1 MADVPDRKEDRATTV
16 GRDCNIPRRHRRFG
30 VSLPPSLKWR
40 TSIAGVRWIP
50 RPQTFDAW
58 IAYRD
63 YRFLWVGNFFANTA
77 HWLQLLTLGW
87 LVRDLTKGTE
97 ESALLVVGIGGVST
111 LPGVIIG
118 PLGGVLGDRVDRR
131 KLIMSLQAVMAVLA
145 FGFAWIVAFE
155 VVEVWHVF
163 AYAIVSG
170 AFLSVTQPMRQ
181 ALIAN
186 TVPKH
191 MLGNAYA
198 TNVLTIPGTRAIGP
212 FVGGILVIAFGFFWN
227 FAIESL
233 LYIGM
238 ILAFLPMRTPF
249 GETRRTR
256 TGSGTAGFFQ
266 DLAEGF
272 RYVWSGNRVLFLLI
286 TLTIVPNVV
295 LQPVMF
301 LLPLF
306 TEEILQRG
314 ADVGGFMLAINGFG
328 GFLMALTIASFGF
341 FIKRGMVCLITA
353 AASSV
358 LALLLIQAAWLPLAL
373 VVIAIFAASQ
383 TAFRTTNGTLTQTLA
398 PDELRGRITSLQRLG
413 QGFVVGSSLLVGWFA
428 GVTSVRLALAA
439 MGIVGL
445 AIAVA
450 YFVLSG
456 RLRDQE

>member
-1 MADVPDRKEDRATTV
+1 M
-16 GRDCNIPRRHRRFG
+16 
-30 VSLPPSLKWR
+30 
-40 TSIAGVRWIP
+40 
-50 RPQTFDAW
+50 
-58 IAYRD
+58 AYRD

-97 ESALLVVGIGGVST
+97 GSALLVVGIGGIST
-111 LPGVIIG
+111 LPGLIVG
-118 PLGGVLGDRVDRR
+118 PLGGVIGDRVDRR
-131 KLIMSLQAVMAVLA
+131 KLIVSLQAIMAVFA
-145 FGFAWIVAFE
+145 FGFAW
-155 VVEVWHVF
+155 VVESDSIEVWHVF

-170 AFLSVTQPMRQ
+170 AFLSITQPMRQ

-186 TVPKH
+186 TVPRH

-198 TNVLTIPGTRAIGP
+198 TNVLTIPGTRAVGP
-212 FVGGILVIAFGFFWN
+212 FVGGILVSSYGFFWN
-227 FAIESL
+227 FTIESL
-233 LYIGM
+233 LYVGM

-249 GETRRTR
+249 AESRRSR
-256 TGSGTAGFFQ
+256 TGSGTAGFVQ

-272 RYVWSGNRVLFLLI
+272 RYIWSGNRVLFLLI

-306 TEEILQRG
+306 TDEILERG
-314 ADVGGFMLAINGFG
+314 ADVGGYMLAVNGFG

-341 FIKRGMVCLITA
+341 FIRRGVVCLVTA
-353 AASSV
+353 AASSI
-358 LALLLIQAAWLPLAL
+358 LALVLIQAAWLPVAL
-373 VVIAIFAASQ
+373 FVIALFAASQ
-383 TAFRTTNGTLTQTLA
+383 TAFRTTNGTLTQTLT

-413 QGFVVGSSLLVGWFA
+413 QGFVVGSSLFVGWFA

-445 AIAVA
+445 AVSIGYMVFAE
-450 YFVLSG
+450 
-456 RLRDQE
+456 RLRTQE

>member
-1 MADVPDRKEDRATTV
+1 M
-16 GRDCNIPRRHRRFG
+16 
-30 VSLPPSLKWR
+30 
-40 TSIAGVRWIP
+40 P

-87 LVRDLTKGTE
+87 LVRDLTRGSE
-97 ESALLVVGIGGVST
+97 ESALLVVGIGGIST

-131 KLIMSLQAVMAVLA
+131 KLIVYLQAFMAVFA
-145 FGFAWIVAFE
+145 FGFGWVVALDL
-155 VVEVWHVF
+155 VEVWHVF
-163 AYAIVSG
+163 AYAVVSG

-186 TVPKH
+186 TVPRH

-198 TNVLTIPGTRAIGP
+198 TNVLTIPGTRAVGP
-212 FVGGILVIAFGFFWN
+212 FVGGILVSSFGFFWN
-227 FAIESL
+227 FTIESL
-233 LYIGM
+233 LYVGM

-249 GETRRTR
+249 AEPRRSR
-256 TGSGTAGFFQ
+256 SGSGTAGFFL

-272 RYVWSGNRVLFLLI
+272 RYIWSGNRVLFLLI
-286 TLTIVPNVV
+286 TLTVVPNVV

-301 LLPLF
+301 MLPLF
-306 TEEILQRG
+306 TSEVLERG
-314 ADVGGFMLAINGFG
+314 ADVGGYMLAINGFG

-353 AASSV
+353 AASSI
-358 LALLLIQAAWLPLAL
+358 LALVLIQAAWLPLAL
-373 VVIAIFAASQ
+373 FVIALFAASQ
-383 TAFRTTNGTLTQTLA
+383 TAFRTTNGTLTQTLT
-398 PDELRGRITSLQRLG
+398 PDDLRGRITSLQRLG

-445 AIAVA
+445 AVAITYAVLA
-450 YFVLSG
+450 E
-456 RLRDQE
+456 RLRTQE

>member
-1 MADVPDRKEDRATTV
+1 M
-16 GRDCNIPRRHRRFG
+16 
-30 VSLPPSLKWR
+30 
-40 TSIAGVRWIP
+40 
-50 RPQTFDAW
+50 
-58 IAYRD
+58 AYRD

-97 ESALLVVGIGGVST
+97 GSALLVVGIGGIST
-111 LPGVIIG
+111 LPGLIVG
-118 PLGGVLGDRVDRR
+118 PLGGVIGDRVDRR
-131 KLIMSLQAVMAVLA
+131 KLIVSLQAIMAVFA
-145 FGFAWIVAFE
+145 FGFAW
-155 VVEVWHVF
+155 VVESDSIEVWHVF

-170 AFLSVTQPMRQ
+170 AFLSITQPMRQ

-186 TVPKH
+186 TVPRH

-198 TNVLTIPGTRAIGP
+198 TNVLTIPGTRAVGP
-212 FVGGILVIAFGFFWN
+212 FVGGILVSSYGFFWN
-227 FAIESL
+227 FTIESL
-233 LYIGM
+233 LYVGM

-249 GETRRTR
+249 AESRRSR
-256 TGSGTAGFFQ
+256 TGSGTAGFVQ

-272 RYVWSGNRVLFLLI
+272 RYIWSGNRVLFLLI

-306 TEEILQRG
+306 TDEILERG
-314 ADVGGFMLAINGFG
+314 ADVGGYMLAVNGFG

-341 FIKRGMVCLITA
+341 FIRRGVVCLVTA
-353 AASSV
+353 AASSI
-358 LALLLIQAAWLPLAL
+358 LALVLIQAAWLPVAL
-373 VVIAIFAASQ
+373 FVIALFAASQ
-383 TAFRTTNGTLTQTLA
+383 TAFRTTNGTLTQTLT

-413 QGFVVGSSLLVGWFA
+413 QGFVVGSSLFVGWFA

-445 AIAVA
+445 AVA
-450 YFVLSG
+450 ICYMVFAE
-456 RLRDQE
+456 RLRTQE

>member
-1 MADVPDRKEDRATTV
+1 M
-16 GRDCNIPRRHRRFG
+16 
-30 VSLPPSLKWR
+30 
-40 TSIAGVRWIP
+40 
-50 RPQTFDAW
+50 
-58 IAYRD
+58 AYRD

-97 ESALLVVGIGGVST
+97 GSALLVVGIGGIST
-111 LPGVIIG
+111 LPGVIVG

-131 KLIMSLQAVMAVLA
+131 KLIVSLQAIMAVFA
-145 FGFAWIVAFE
+145 FGFGWVVAFDL
-155 VVEVWHVF
+155 VEVWHVF

-170 AFLSVTQPMRQ
+170 AFLSITQPMRQ

-186 TVPKH
+186 TVPRH

-212 FVGGILVIAFGFFWN
+212 FVGGILVSSFGFFWN
-227 FAIESL
+227 FTIESL
-233 LYIGM
+233 LYVGM
-238 ILAFLPMRTPF
+238 ILAFLPMRIPF
-249 GETRRTR
+249 AEPRRSR
-256 TGSGTAGFFQ
+256 TGSGTAGFVH

-272 RYVWSGNRVLFLLI
+272 RYIWSGNRVLFLLI

-301 LLPLF
+301 MLPLF
-306 TEEILQRG
+306 TDEVLMRG
-314 ADVGGFMLAINGFG
+314 VDVGGYILAVNGFG

-341 FIKRGMVCLITA
+341 FIKRGVVCLVTA
-353 AASSV
+353 AASSI
-358 LALLLIQAAWLPLAL
+358 LALVLIQAAWLPVAL
-373 VVIAIFAASQ
+373 FVIALFAASQ
-383 TAFRTTNGTLTQTLA
+383 TAFRTTNGTLTQTLT

-428 GVTSVRLALAA
+428 GVASVRLALAA

-445 AIAVA
+445 AVA
-450 YFVLSG
+450 IGYMVFAE
-456 RLRDQE
+456 RLRKQE

>member
-1 MADVPDRKEDRATTV
+1 M
-16 GRDCNIPRRHRRFG
+16 
-30 VSLPPSLKWR
+30 
-40 TSIAGVRWIP
+40 
-50 RPQTFDAW
+50 
-58 IAYRD
+58 AYRD

-97 ESALLVVGIGGVST
+97 GSALLVVGIGGIST
-111 LPGVIIG
+111 LPGLIVG
-118 PLGGVLGDRVDRR
+118 PLGGVIGDRVDRR
-131 KLIMSLQAVMAVLA
+131 KLIVSLQAIMAVFA
-145 FGFAWIVAFE
+145 FGFAW
-155 VVEVWHVF
+155 VVESDSIEVWHVF

-170 AFLSVTQPMRQ
+170 AFLSITQPMRQ

-186 TVPKH
+186 TVPRH

-198 TNVLTIPGTRAIGP
+198 TNVLTIPGTRAVGP
-212 FVGGILVIAFGFFWN
+212 FVGGILVSSYGFFWN
-227 FAIESL
+227 FTIESL
-233 LYIGM
+233 LYVGM

-249 GETRRTR
+249 AESRRSR
-256 TGSGTAGFFQ
+256 TGSGTAGFVQ

-272 RYVWSGNRVLFLLI
+272 RYIWSGNRVLFLLI

-306 TEEILQRG
+306 TDDILERG
-314 ADVGGFMLAINGFG
+314 ADVGGYMLAVNGFG

-341 FIKRGMVCLITA
+341 FIRRGVVCLVTA
-353 AASSV
+353 AASSI
-358 LALLLIQAAWLPLAL
+358 LALVLIQAAWLPVAL
-373 VVIAIFAASQ
+373 FVIALFAASQ
-383 TAFRTTNGTLTQTLA
+383 TAFRTTNGTLTQTLT

-413 QGFVVGSSLLVGWFA
+413 QGFVVGSSLFVGWFA

-445 AIAVA
+445 AVSIGYMVFAE
-450 YFVLSG
+450 
-456 RLRDQE
+456 RLRTQE

>member
-1 MADVPDRKEDRATTV
+1 M
-16 GRDCNIPRRHRRFG
+16 
-30 VSLPPSLKWR
+30 
-40 TSIAGVRWIP
+40 
-50 RPQTFDAW
+50 
-58 IAYRD
+58 AYRD

-97 ESALLVVGIGGVST
+97 GSALLVVGIGGIST
-111 LPGVIIG
+111 LPGLIVG
-118 PLGGVLGDRVDRR
+118 PLGGVIGDRVDRR
-131 KLIMSLQAVMAVLA
+131 KLIVSLQAIMAVFA
-145 FGFAWIVAFE
+145 FGFAW
-155 VVEVWHVF
+155 VVESDLIEVWHVF

-170 AFLSVTQPMRQ
+170 AFLSITQPMRQ

-186 TVPKH
+186 TVPRH

-212 FVGGILVIAFGFFWN
+212 FVGGILVSSYGFFWN
-227 FAIESL
+227 FTIESL
-233 LYIGM
+233 LYVGM

-249 GETRRTR
+249 AESRRSR
-256 TGSGTAGFFQ
+256 TGSGTAGFVQ

-272 RYVWSGNRVLFLLI
+272 RYIWSGNRVLFLLI

-306 TEEILQRG
+306 TDEILERG
-314 ADVGGFMLAINGFG
+314 ADVGGYMLAVNGFG

-341 FIKRGMVCLITA
+341 FIRRGVVCLVTA
-353 AASSV
+353 AASSI
-358 LALLLIQAAWLPLAL
+358 LALVLIQAAWLPVAL
-373 VVIAIFAASQ
+373 FVIALFAASQ
-383 TAFRTTNGTLTQTLA
+383 TAFRTTNGTLTQTLT

-413 QGFVVGSSLLVGWFA
+413 QGFVVGSSLFVGWFA

-445 AIAVA
+445 AVA
-450 YFVLSG
+450 IGYMVFAE
-456 RLRDQE
+456 RLRTQE

>member
-1 MADVPDRKEDRATTV
+1 M
-16 GRDCNIPRRHRRFG
+16 
-30 VSLPPSLKWR
+30 
-40 TSIAGVRWIP
+40 
-50 RPQTFDAW
+50 
-58 IAYRD
+58 AYRD

-97 ESALLVVGIGGVST
+97 GSALLVVGIGGIST
-111 LPGVIIG
+111 LPGLIVG
-118 PLGGVLGDRVDRR
+118 PLGGVIGDRVDRR
-131 KLIMSLQAVMAVLA
+131 KLIVSLQAIMAVFA
-145 FGFAWIVAFE
+145 FGFAW
-155 VVEVWHVF
+155 VVESDSIEVWHVF

-170 AFLSVTQPMRQ
+170 AFLSITQPMRQ

-186 TVPKH
+186 TVPRH

-198 TNVLTIPGTRAIGP
+198 TNVLTIPGTRAVGP
-212 FVGGILVIAFGFFWN
+212 FVGGILVSSYGFFWN
-227 FAIESL
+227 FTIESL
-233 LYIGM
+233 LYVGM

-249 GETRRTR
+249 AESRRSR
-256 TGSGTAGFFQ
+256 TGSGTAGFVQ

-272 RYVWSGNRVLFLLI
+272 RYIWSGNRVLFLLI

-306 TEEILQRG
+306 TDEILKRG
-314 ADVGGFMLAINGFG
+314 ADVGGYMLAVNGFG

-341 FIKRGMVCLITA
+341 FIRRGVVCLVTA
-353 AASSV
+353 AASSI
-358 LALLLIQAAWLPLAL
+358 LALVLIQAAWLPVAL
-373 VVIAIFAASQ
+373 FVIALFAASQ
-383 TAFRTTNGTLTQTLA
+383 TAFRTTNGTLTQTLT

-413 QGFVVGSSLLVGWFA
+413 QGFVVGSSLFVGWFA

-445 AIAVA
+445 AVA
-450 YFVLSG
+450 IGYMVFAE
-456 RLRDQE
+456 RLRTQD

>member
-1 MADVPDRKEDRATTV
+1 M
-16 GRDCNIPRRHRRFG
+16 
-30 VSLPPSLKWR
+30 
-40 TSIAGVRWIP
+40 
-50 RPQTFDAW
+50 
-58 IAYRD
+58 AYRD

-97 ESALLVVGIGGVST
+97 GSALLVVGIGGIST
-111 LPGVIIG
+111 LPGLIVG
-118 PLGGVLGDRVDRR
+118 PLGGVIGDRVDRR
-131 KLIMSLQAVMAVLA
+131 KLIVSLQAIMAVFA
-145 FGFAWIVAFE
+145 FGFAW
-155 VVEVWHVF
+155 VVESDSIEVWHVF

-170 AFLSVTQPMRQ
+170 AFLSITQPMRQ

-186 TVPKH
+186 TVPRH

-198 TNVLTIPGTRAIGP
+198 TNVLTIPGTRAVGP
-212 FVGGILVIAFGFFWN
+212 FVGGILVSSYGFFWN
-227 FAIESL
+227 FTIESL
-233 LYIGM
+233 LYVGM

-249 GETRRTR
+249 AESRRSR
-256 TGSGTAGFFQ
+256 TGSGTAGFVQ

-272 RYVWSGNRVLFLLI
+272 RYIWSGNRVLFLLI

-306 TEEILQRG
+306 TDEILERG
-314 ADVGGFMLAINGFG
+314 ADVGGYMLAVNGFG

-341 FIKRGMVCLITA
+341 FIRRGVVCLVTA
-353 AASSV
+353 AASSI
-358 LALLLIQAAWLPLAL
+358 LALVLIQAAWLPVAL
-373 VVIAIFAASQ
+373 FVIALFAASQ
-383 TAFRTTNGTLTQTLA
+383 TAFRTTNGTLTQTLT

-413 QGFVVGSSLLVGWFA
+413 QGFVVGSSLFVGWFA

-445 AIAVA
+445 AVA
-450 YFVLSG
+450 IGYMVFAE
-456 RLRDQE
+456 RLRTQE